1 MQHRVGRPVGRQRA
15 PQRGRN
21 LAVGERPQKAEL
33 AERTAAP
40 LSLALDTGHCLV
52 TGERDPA
59 DAVREF
65 ASQLGTVAVE
75 DMRRG
80 VHEHLPFG
88 QGDMDIPAVLEAL
101 DAIGFDGLVCV
112 ELSRESHRAHIAIP
126 ESLHWLKARQ
136 PATDRQRTRRSA

>member
-1 MQHRVGRPVGRQRA
+1 MSVAVSKLP
-15 PQRGRN
+15 PY
-21 LAVGERPQKAEL
+21 LAVSV
-33 AERTAAP
+33 AASEGALTVP

-65 ASQLGTVAVE
+65 AGQLGTVAIE

-88 QGDMDIPAVLEAL
+88 QGDMDIPGVLEAL
-101 DAIGFDGLVCV
+101 ESIGFDRLVCV
-112 ELSRESHRAHIAIP
+112 ELSRESHRAHLAIP
-126 ESLHWLKARQ
+126 ESLDWLQARL
-136 PATDRQRTRRSA
+136 PAASAPTRRSA